1 METLLYLLIAS
12 VSVSM
17 CYGAYLLIYNNS
29 IRFMQ
34 QRMFLIAAACISM
47 LVPLLPQRIDLGF
60 SLASLFQPVSDPSLL
75 QEATQ
80 GSAVIPGFLAG
91 LGNGNARLL
100 PGWLTV
106 TGLIWLAVFLLLL
119 IRAGIMLGV
128 IGFRAWQAKRTEGF
142 RIVRSNRPTGPYSF
156 FRIIFLPDRL
166 IDPVET
172 EQVIAHEKIH
182 ALQWHSVDRLV
193 FELLTALMWF
203 NPLVWKMKQSLT
215 LVHEYLA
222 DEGALKSGID
232 RVYYQAL
239 LVNQVAGAPLI
250 PLSSRFNHSLVKKRI
265 LMMTQT
271 KTPRTS
277 RLRILAIAPL
287 TIGILVIAACLNGL
301 FAQPGTNNSVNQRAP
316 ENQTSKPDTAQS
328 LTQKTIPA
336 NILYIVDGKESAAET
351 IQTLDPNTIESV
363 NVIKDKEMIKK
374 YTDKKVEGVIL
385 ITLKA
390 KAK

>member
-1 METLLYLLIAS
+1 METLLYLLIAT
-12 VSVSM
+12 VSVSLF
-17 CYGAYLLIYNNS
+17 YGAYRLIYKNS
-29 IRFMQ
+29 TRFMQ

-60 SLASLFQPVSDPSLL
+60 SMVSLL
-75 QEATQ
+75 QPASGPSMLQEAAQ
-80 GSAVIPGFLAG
+80 GRAVFPGLLAG
-91 LGNGNARLL
+91 LGNGDASLL
-100 PGWLTV
+100 PGWLAV
-106 TGLIWLAVFLLLL
+106 TGLIWLAVFLMLL
-119 IRAGIMLGV
+119 IRAGVMLGV
-128 IGFRAWQAKRTEGF
+128 IGFRAWQANNTGDF

-156 FRIIFLPDRL
+156 FHIIFLPDRL
-166 IDPVET
+166 TDPVEA

-193 FELLTALMWF
+193 FELFTAMMWF
-203 NPLVWKMKQSLT
+203 NPLVWKMKQHLT

-250 PLSSRFNHSLVKKRI
+250 TLSSRFNHSLIKQRI

-271 KTPRTS
+271 KTSRTS

-287 TIGILVIAACLNGL
+287 TLLLILVAACLNGL
-301 FAQPGTNNSVNQRAP
+301 FAQPTGNNAGNKTLP
-316 ENQTSKPDTAQS
+316 ENQAVKPDTTKSATYAVAPDVMY
-328 LTQKTIPA
+328 L
-336 NILYIVDGKESAAET
+336 VDGKEATSAEV
-351 IQTLDPNTIESV
+351 QSLDPNTIESV

-374 YTDKKVEGVIL
+374 YTNKKVEGVIL
-385 ITLKA
+385 VTLKA